1 VARSRSPV
9 PPKSSNHLA
18 NAAYVQE
25 RRGAHRLNSSAVPLR
40 VRRYS
45 WLQENTMRKSLI
57 AFAALAGAMTIPL
70 AAQAQGTIVVEDS
83 ATVGGPSL
91 MIPADQLPRFRQY
104 VVRESVPS
112 YVVDAPI
119 AVGTELP
126 NVGVTYYDVPQQY
139 GTTPYR
145 YTVVNDRTVLV
156 NPRTRRIMQVVE

>member
-1 VARSRSPV
+1 
-9 PPKSSNHLA
+9 
-18 NAAYVQE
+18 
-25 RRGAHRLNSSAVPLR
+25 
-40 VRRYS
+40 
-45 WLQENTMRKSLI
+45 MRKSLI
-57 AFAALAGAMTIPL
+57 ALAALAGAMTVPL

-119 AVGTELP
+119 AVGSELP
-126 NVGVTYYDVPQQY
+126 DVGVTYYDVPQQY
-139 GTTPYR
+139 GATPYR
-145 YTVVNDRTVLV
+145 YTVVNNRTVLV